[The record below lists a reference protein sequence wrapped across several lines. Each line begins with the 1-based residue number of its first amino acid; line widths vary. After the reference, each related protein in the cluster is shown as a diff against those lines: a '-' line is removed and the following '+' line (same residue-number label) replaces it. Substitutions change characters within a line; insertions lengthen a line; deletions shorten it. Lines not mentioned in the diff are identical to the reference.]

1 MRKIFMKNTFKTLF
15 VLTLLFGMA
24 FTFSSCMFNP
34 TFGLDEV
41 SFEEIAKADLYD
53 KYNYTKETNTYNSD
67 GPTKDHTSD
76 SGTATAAEV
85 KTIAATAKA
94 TIEAGKLLKLAEGR
108 VCANKK
114 FKKIVIYV
122 YKNDKD
128 GNRISE
134 VITTYT
140 KK

>member
-1 MRKIFMKNTFKTLF
+1 MKNTFKTFLA
-15 VLTLLFGMA
+15 LTLLFGFVFA
-24 FTFSSCMFNP
+24 FSSCQMNP
-34 TFGLDEV
+34 TAGLDEV

-53 KYNYTKETNTYNSD
+53 NYNCTIETNTYTYNSD
-67 GPTKDHTSD
+67 GTSKKDHTSD

-85 KTIAATAKA
+85 KSTAAAAKL

-128 GNRISE
+128 GRRISE

>member
-1 MRKIFMKNTFKTLF
+1 MKNTFKTLF
-15 VLTLLFGMA
+15 ALALLCGFA
-24 FTFSSCMFNP
+24 FIFSSCMFNP

-53 KYNYTKETNTYNSD
+53 NYNYTIETKTYTYNSD
-67 GPTKDHTSD
+67 GTSKIDHTSD
-76 SGTATAAEV
+76 SGTATATEV
-85 KTIAATAKA
+85 KTTAAAAKLA
-94 TIEAGKLLKLAEGR
+94 IELGKSTNTAEGR

-128 GNRISE
+128 GRRISE

>member
-1 MRKIFMKNTFKTLF
+1 MKNTFKTLF
-15 VLTLLFGMA
+15 ALTLLCSVA
-24 FTFSSCMFNP
+24 FIFSSCMFNP

-53 KYNYTKETNTYNSD
+53 NYNYTTETNTYDAD
-67 GPTKDHTSD
+67 GTRTNHEVT

-85 KTIAATAKA
+85 AINTLT
-94 TIEAGKLLKLAEGR
+94 EGR

-114 FKKIVIYV
+114 FKKIVIYL

-128 GNRISE
+128 GNRIGE
-134 VITTYT
+134 TITTYT

>member
-1 MRKIFMKNTFKTLF
+1 MKNTFKTLF
-15 VLTLLFGMA
+15 ALTLLCGFA
-24 FTFSSCMFNP
+24 FIFTSCMFNP

-41 SFEEIAKADLYD
+41 SFAEIAKADLYD
-53 KYNYTKETNTYNSD
+53 EYNFTIETKTYDSD
-67 GPTKDHTSD
+67 GSHKSSE

-85 KTIAATAKA
+85 KTTAAAA
-94 TIEAGKLLKLAEGR
+94 NLAIEAGKLLNTASGR

-114 FKKIVIYV
+114 YKKIVIYL

>member
-1 MRKIFMKNTFKTLF
+1 MKNTFKTLF
-15 VLTLLFGMA
+15 AFTLLFGMA
-24 FTFSSCMFNP
+24 FAFTSCMFNP

-53 KYNYTKETNTYNSD
+53 NYNYTIETNTYTYNSD
-67 GPTKDHTSD
+67 GTSKIDHTSD

-85 KTIAATAKA
+85 KTTAAAAKV

-128 GNRISE
+128 GNRLSE
-134 VITTYT
+134 TITTYT

>member
-1 MRKIFMKNTFKTLF
+1 MKNTFKTLF
-15 VLTLLFGMA
+15 ALALLCSVA
-24 FTFSSCMFNP
+24 FIFSSCMFNP

-53 KYNYTKETNTYNSD
+53 NYNYTTETNTYDAD
-67 GPTKDHTSD
+67 GTRTKHEVT

-85 KTIAATAKA
+85 KTTAAAAKLA
-94 TIEAGKLLKLAEGR
+94 IELGKSTNTAEGR

-122 YKNDKD
+122 YKNDND
-128 GNRISE
+128 GHRIGE
-134 VITTYT
+134 TITTYT

>member
-1 MRKIFMKNTFKTLF
+1 MKNTFKTLF
-15 VLTLLFGMA
+15 ALALLCGFA
-24 FTFSSCMFNP
+24 FIFSSCMFNP

-53 KYNYTKETNTYNSD
+53 NYNYTTETNTYDAD
-67 GPTKDHTSD
+67 GTRTNHEVT

-85 KTIAATAKA
+85 KITAAAAKVA
-94 TIEAGKLLKLAEGR
+94 INTLTEGR

-128 GNRISE
+128 GHRIGE
-134 VITTYT
+134 TITTYT

>member
-1 MRKIFMKNTFKTLF
+1 MKNTFKTLF

-24 FTFSSCMFNP
+24 FAFTSCMFNP
-34 TFGLDEV
+34 TFGLEEV
-41 SFEEIAKADLYD
+41 TFEEIAKADLYD
-53 KYNYTKETNTYNSD
+53 SYNYTIETNTYNSD
-67 GPTKDHTSD
+67 GSKKDHTSD

-85 KTIAATAKA
+85 KATASAAKA
-94 TIEAGKLLKLAEGR
+94 AIETGKLLKLAEGR

-122 YKNDKD
+122 YTNDKD

>member
-1 MRKIFMKNTFKTLF
+1 MKNTFKTLF
-15 VLTLLFGMA
+15 AFTLLFGMA
-24 FTFSSCMFNP
+24 FAFTSCMFDP
-34 TFGLDEV
+34 TFGLDDV

-53 KYNYTKETNTYNSD
+53 NYNYTIETNVYDTD
-67 GPTKDHTSD
+67 GTRTSHEVA

-85 KTIAATAKA
+85 KITASTAK
-94 TIEAGKLLKLAEGR
+94 LAINTLTEGR

-122 YKNDKD
+122 YKNDED
-128 GNRISE
+128 GHRIGE
-134 VITTYT
+134 TITTYT

>member
-1 MRKIFMKNTFKTLF
+1 MKNTFKTLF
-15 VLTLLFGMA
+15 ALALLCSVA
-24 FTFSSCMFNP
+24 FIFSSCMFNP

-53 KYNYTKETNTYNSD
+53 NYNYTTETNTYDAD
-67 GPTKDHTSD
+67 GTRTNHEVT

-85 KTIAATAKA
+85 KMTAALGKTAIELGKA
-94 TIEAGKLLKLAEGR
+94 SKTAEGR

-114 FKKIVIYV
+114 FKKIVIYI
-122 YKNDKD
+122 YKNDSD
-128 GNRISE
+128 GNRIGE
-134 VITTYT
+134 TITTYT